1 MMKNN
6 DDIMRYDTVVICAC
20 FDELKKEFKS
30 IYVDEFNPQNFNLKY
45 DDHVEWYKKMEKM
58 VNNFNN
64 RIGNNQL
71 YLSKFKLEEYKNE
84 LKRHSIKAL
93 NHELYTL
100 FMQVKNDLAR
110 LYQYEREFPQE
121 IR

>member
-6 DDIMRYDTVVICAC
+6 NDVMRYDTVVICAC
-20 FDELKKEFKS
+20 FNELKKEFKN
-30 IYVDEFNPQNFNLKY
+30 IYVDEFNPQNFNLTY
-45 DDHVEWYKKMEKM
+45 DDHVEWYKKMEKV

-64 RIGNNQL
+64 RIGNDQL

-100 FMQVKNDLAR
+100 FMQVKNDLAQ

-121 IR
+121 IL

>member
-6 DDIMRYDTVVICAC
+6 NDVMRYDITVICAC
-20 FDELKKEFKS
+20 FSELKKEFKS
-30 IYVDEFNPQNFNLKY
+30 IYVDEFNPQNFNLTY

-64 RIGNNQL
+64 RIGNDQL

-100 FMQVKNDLAR
+100 FMQVKNDLAQ

-121 IR
+121 IL

>member
-6 DDIMRYDTVVICAC
+6 NDVMRYDTVVICAC
-20 FDELKKEFKS
+20 FNELKKEFKN
-30 IYVDEFNPQNFNLKY
+30 IYVDEFNPQNFNLTY

-100 FMQVKNDLAR
+100 FMQVKNDLAW

-121 IR
+121 IL

>member
-6 DDIMRYDTVVICAC
+6 NDVMRYDTVVICAC
-20 FDELKKEFKS
+20 FNELKKEFKN
-30 IYVDEFNPQNFNLKY
+30 IYVDEFNPQNFNLTY

-64 RIGNNQL
+64 RIGNDQL

-100 FMQVKNDLAR
+100 FMQVKNDLAQ

-121 IR
+121 IL

>member
-6 DDIMRYDTVVICAC
+6 NDVMRYDTVVICAC
-20 FDELKKEFKS
+20 FNELKKEFKN
-30 IYVDEFNPQNFNLKY
+30 IYVDEFNPQNFNLTY

>member
-6 DDIMRYDTVVICAC
+6 NDIMRYDTVVICAC
-20 FDELKKEFKS
+20 FNELKKEFKN
-30 IYVDEFNPQNFNLKY
+30 IYVDEFNPQNFNLTY

-64 RIGNNQL
+64 RIGNDQL

-100 FMQVKNDLAR
+100 FMQVKNDLAQ

-121 IR
+121 IL

>member
-6 DDIMRYDTVVICAC
+6 DDVMRYDTVVICAC
-20 FDELKKEFKS
+20 FNELKKEFKN
-30 IYVDEFNPQNFNLKY
+30 IYVDEFNPQNFNLTY

-64 RIGNNQL
+64 RIGNDQL

-100 FMQVKNDLAR
+100 FMQVKNDLAQ

-121 IR
+121 IL

>member
-6 DDIMRYDTVVICAC
+6 DDIMRYDTVCDLCV
-20 FDELKKEFKS
+20 FRGLKKEFKS
-30 IYVDEFNPQNFNLKY
+30 IYVDEFNPQNFNLTY
-45 DDHVEWYKKMEKM
+45 ADHVEWYKKMEKM
-58 VNNFNN
+58 VDNFNN

-84 LKRHSIKAL
+84 LKRHSTKAL

-100 FMQVKNDLAR
+100 FMQVKNDLAQ

-121 IR
+121 IL

>member
-6 DDIMRYDTVVICAC
+6 DDVMRYDTVVICAY
-20 FDELKKEFKS
+20 FNELKKFKN
-30 IYVDEFNPQNFNLKY
+30 IYVDEFNPQNFNLTY

-64 RIGNNQL
+64 RIGNEQL

-100 FMQVKNDLAR
+100 FMQIKNDLAQ